1 MAGRSQA
8 SPRTLR
14 ALDTFVKLSRAVNA
28 LSHRL
33 APGLAAVGLTESQ
46 LGVLEALLHLGPLHQ
61 CDLAERILKSSGN
74 LTMVIGNLER
84 RRLVRRTR
92 SATDRR
98 FIEISLTP
106 EGARLIRRAFPAH
119 AERLAQLM
127 GVLTRA
133 EQRTLARLCRKLGLS
148 EAKAAGAGSAGTLH
162 REPCT
167 LAGSLTSNN

>member
-1 MAGRSQA
+1 MAVRSHS
-8 SPRTLR
+8 SPRTQR

-33 APGLAAVGLTESQ
+33 APGLATAGLTESQ

-98 FIEISLTP
+98 FIEIRLSA
-106 EGARLIRRAFPAH
+106 EGARLIRRVFPAH
-119 AERLAQLM
+119 AERLTGLM
-127 GVLTRA
+127 DVLTET
-133 EQRTLARLCRKLGLS
+133 EQRTLTRLCRKLGI
-148 EAKAAGAGSAGTLH
+148 AAAAGPGPTGNPAPRSIV
-162 REPCT
+162 
-167 LAGSLTSNN
+167 